1 MGSPGAADPFVAVE
15 GWDAETARQWAEIL
29 DLRATNPS
37 QVQLRAD
44 LIAAVRL
51 RPGDTVVE
59 VGSGTGVT
67 LADLADAVTP
77 AGRAIGFEPQPFFA
91 HLARQRLAERGLT
104 HASVEI
110 CSAEAIPLG
119 DATVDA
125 AVAQTVLVHVP
136 AAAAALAEMCRVVR
150 PGGRVASIDQD
161 GDALVIDHPDKELT
175 RRLVTFSSDERFAD
189 GWTGRRLPRMFRA
202 AGLGD
207 VTVTMRCH
215 LETEPGSF
223 LHAMALRLAD
233 IALEVGVLSEGEWR
247 RWTGGLAELAEA
259 GSFFASAN
267 YYLCSGTIL
276 TL

>member
-1 MGSPGAADPFVAVE
+1 VNPGAADPFVAVE
-15 GWDAETARQWAEIL
+15 GWDESTAQQWAEVL
-29 DLRATNPS
+29 ELRATHPS
-37 QVQLRAD
+37 QIQLRAD
-44 LIAAVRL
+44 LIAAARL
-51 RPGDTVVE
+51 KPGDTVVE
-59 VGSGTGVT
+59 VGCGTGIT
-67 LADLADAVTP
+67 LADLATAVGP
-77 AGRAIGFEPQPFFA
+77 GGRALGFEPQPVFA
-91 HLARQRLAERGLT
+91 ELARGRLAERGLE

-110 CSAEAIPLG
+110 GTAEAIPLG

-136 AAAAALAEMCRVVR
+136 GAAAALAEMCRVVL

-175 RRLVTFSSDERFAD
+175 RRLVTFSSDHRYAD

-202 AGLGD
+202 AGLSD

-215 LETEPGSF
+215 LETEPGNF

-233 IALEVGVLSEGEWR
+233 IALETGALNEEEWH
-247 RWTGGLAELAEA
+247 RWTGGLAELAES

-267 YYLCSGTIL
+267 YYLCSGVMPPA
-276 TL
+276 